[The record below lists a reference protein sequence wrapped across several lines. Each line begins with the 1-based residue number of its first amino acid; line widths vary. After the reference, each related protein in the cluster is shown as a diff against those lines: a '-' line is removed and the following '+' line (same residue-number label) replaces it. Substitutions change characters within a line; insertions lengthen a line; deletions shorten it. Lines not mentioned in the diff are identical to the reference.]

1 MLHLT
6 SLSPSQALLQG
17 RENTLEKE
25 GKKLS
30 LVCRF

>member
-1 MLHLT
+1 MFHLT

-25 GKKLS
+25 GKKIVIS
-30 LVCRF
+30 M